1 MAVTFD
7 DTRQPVSRTT
17 EGPGFA
23 SRLPGS
29 ILALVVGAIY
39 GTVGTV
45 AHQNVV
51 RIGEAE
57 LPVGLVLAL
66 IGVLGLLL
74 GFRLLFEDRLV
85 VLCAAVGLVGMIAL
99 FSIAS
104 AGGSVLIP
112 EGATGLVWTVVPVLV
127 ATVVVA
133 WPRLPA
139 RPAPAVVASATPAPP
154 IPGSSREA

>member
-7 DTRQPVSRTT
+7 DSRQPVSRTSD
-17 EGPGFA
+17 GPGFA
-23 SRLPGS
+23 SRLPGA
-29 ILALVVGAIY
+29 ILALIVGAIY

-51 RIGEAE
+51 RVGDAE

-66 IGVLGLLL
+66 IGTLGLLL

-85 VLCAAVGLVGMIAL
+85 VLCAAVALVGMIAL

-112 EGATGLVWTVVPVLV
+112 EGVAGLVWTVVPVLV

-139 RPAPAVVASATPAPP
+139 RTTPAAHADATPTPP
-154 IPGSSREA
+154 NQ